1 MELLTNILTSPY
13 MIAVI
18 WPVTFVLFQSFL
30 NYVSSDRTTAKGE
43 EKYKV
48 WYLDTKVKRPDS
60 GPATLK
66 RIVDLSNQGKKI
78 IEISR
83 LENSLL
89 DLFSFGIDLCISAFA
104 TDLSAVIALSMDNSP
119 FARVFVSLAV
129 IHLAMLILIVVIL
142 LPSKKPSTSVIWS
155 ANLLGILAIV
165 APFILFGGL
174 LLT

>member
-1 MELLTNILTSPY
+1 METFTHILTSPY

-18 WPVTFVLFQSFL
+18 WPVVFILFQSFL
-30 NYVSSDRTTAKGE
+30 SYLGSEKITAKGD

-48 WYLDTKVKRPDS
+48 WYLDTKAKRPDS

-78 IEISR
+78 IDISR
-83 LENSLL
+83 LDDSLWN
-89 DLFSFGIDLCISAFA
+89 LFSFGIDLCISAFA
-104 TDLSAVIALSMDNSP
+104 TDFSAVIALSMHNSP
-119 FARVFVSLAV
+119 FVRVFISLAV

-142 LPSKKPSTSVIWS
+142 LPSRKPSTGAIWS
-155 ANLLGILAIV
+155 ANILGIVAII
-165 APFILFGGL
+165 APFIFFGGL